1 MKSTANS
8 SESEKDSNA
17 NIIKN
22 LGTILLGSAA
32 LVLTMISTAI
42 MMKF

>member
-8 SESEKDSNA
+8 SESEKDSNT

>member
-1 MKSTANS
+1 MKTAGTS
-8 SESEKDSNA
+8 AESEKDSNT

-22 LGTILLGSAA
+22 LGTIILGSVA

>member
-1 MKSTANS
+1 MKSTENS
-8 SESEKDSNA
+8 SESEKDSNT